1 MKLLLTGAFRYTD
14 EQIEYIKSLGHDV
27 VFVQDE
33 RVPIEF
39 DISDIEAVVCNG
51 LFLYTPIEKF
61 KSLKFIQLTSA
72 GLDRVPLDYAKEH
85 NIKIANARGVYSAPM
100 AEFALAG
107 VLQLYKQ
114 SRFFYNNQK
123 AHKWDKHRGLLELTS
138 KNVLVVGAG
147 SIGSEVAKRFKAFD
161 ANVVGVDLFPNDN
174 AKFNEVLPL
183 SELDNQL
190 KTADIVVLTLPLTS
204 DNAGFFNAD
213 KFNMMKDSAI
223 FVNIARGKLVNQ
235 NDLISALEQEKI
247 AGAVLDV
254 FEEEPLEESSKLWNF
269 DNVIITPHNSFVGD
283 MNNKR
288 MFDTILINL
297 EEHVKNEQ

>member
-1 MKLLLTGAFRYTD
+1 MKLLLTGAFKYTD
-14 EQIEYIKSLGHDV
+14 EQIEYIKSLGHDI
-27 VFVQDE
+27 VFIQDE

-39 DISDIEAVVCNG
+39 DVSDIEAVVCNG

-61 KSLKFIQLTSA
+61 KSLKFIQLTSV
-72 GLDRVPLDYAKEH
+72 GLDRVPLDYIKEN

-100 AEFALAG
+100 AEFALCG

-114 SRFFYNNQK
+114 SRFFYKNQK
-123 AHKWDKHRGLLELTS
+123 QHKWEKHRGLLELTD
-138 KNVLVVGAG
+138 KNVLIVGAG
-147 SIGSEVAKRFKAFD
+147 NIGSEVAKRFRAFD
-161 ANVVGVDLFPNDN
+161 ANVIGVDLFPSDN
-174 AKFNEVLPL
+174 PNFKEIHPIY
-183 SELDNQL
+183 ELDNLL
-190 KTADIVVLTLPLTS
+190 KTADVVVLTLPLTS
-204 DNAGFFNAD
+204 DNQCFFNNE
-213 KFNMMKDSAI
+213 KFCLMKDSAV

-235 NDLISALEQEKI
+235 NDLISALEQCKI

-288 MFDTILINL
+288 MFEIIVNNTEVIY
-297 EEHVKNEQ
+297 EQ

>member
-14 EQIEYIKSLGHDV
+14 EQIEYLESLGNEV

-33 RVPIEF
+33 RKALDFDVSEIEGV
-39 DISDIEAVVCNG
+39 ICNG
-51 LFLYTPIEKF
+51 LFLYTPIENF
-61 KSLKFIQLTSA
+61 KSLRFIQLTSA
-72 GLDRVPLDYAKEH
+72 GLDRVPLDYIKEH

-100 AEFALAG
+100 AEFALCG

-114 SRFFYNNQK
+114 SRFFYENQK
-123 AHKWDKHRGLLELTS
+123 QHKWEQHRGLLELTD
-138 KNVLVVGAG
+138 KNVLIVGAG
-147 SIGSEVAKRFKAFD
+147 NIGSEVAKRFRAFD
-161 ANVVGVDLFPNDN
+161 ANVIGVDLFPSDN
-174 AKFNEVLPL
+174 PNFNEIHPID
-183 SELDNQL
+183 ELDNLL
-190 KTADIVVLTLPLTS
+190 KTADVVVLTLPLTS
-204 DNAGFFNAD
+204 DNEGFFNNE
-213 KFNMMKDSAI
+213 KFCLMKDSAV

-254 FEEEPLEESSKLWNF
+254 FEEEPLDESSKLWNF

-288 MFDTILINL
+288 MFDVIASNIKRAIHD
-297 EEHVKNEQ
+297 E

>member
-1 MKLLLTGAFRYTD
+1 MKLLLTGAFRYTN
-14 EQIEYIKSLGHDV
+14 EQIEYIKSIGYDV
-27 VFVQDE
+27 TFIQDE
-33 RVPIEF
+33 RIPIEF
-39 DISDIEAVVCNG
+39 DVSDIEAVVCNG

-72 GLDRVPLDYAKEH
+72 GLDRVPLDYIKEH

-161 ANVVGVDLFPNDN
+161 ANIVGVDLFPNDN
-174 AKFNEVLPL
+174 VNFNEVLPL
-183 SELDNQL
+183 DELDNQL
-190 KTADIVVLTLPLTS
+190 KTADVVVLTLPLTS
-204 DNAGFFNAD
+204 DNVGFFNAD

-235 NDLISALEQEKI
+235 NDMIEAIEQSKI

-254 FEEEPLEESSKLWNF
+254 FEEEPLVDDSKLWDF
-269 DNVIITPHNSFVGD
+269 ENVILTPHNSFVGD
-283 MNNKR
+283 KNNKR
-288 MFDTILINL
+288 MFNIIKHNL
-297 EEHVKNEQ
+297 EMAE